1 MNSEIKK
8 GIDYGKFGIIIG
20 ACFVIMTIIWVLKS
34 IVCDDDTSAEEVTW
48 VG

>member
-1 MNSEIKK
+1 VNNEIKN
-8 GIDYGKFGIIIG
+8 DVNYGKFGIIIG
-20 ACFVIMTIIWVLKS
+20 ACFVIMTLIWVMKL

>member
-8 GIDYGKFGIIIG
+8 SINYGRFGIIIG
-20 ACFVIMTIIWVLKS
+20 ACFVIMTIFWVLKS
-34 IVCDDDTSAEEVTW
+34 IVCDDDSSAEEVTW